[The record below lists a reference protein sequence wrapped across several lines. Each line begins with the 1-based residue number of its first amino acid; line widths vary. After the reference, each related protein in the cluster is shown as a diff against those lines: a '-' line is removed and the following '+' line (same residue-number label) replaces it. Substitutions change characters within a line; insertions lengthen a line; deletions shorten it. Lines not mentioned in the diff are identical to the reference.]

1 MSKLR
6 IGMPSLIELNSFED
20 TIDLCRE
27 LRLNFIELNMNLPSN
42 FIENLPSDKLIHNKE
57 KHKIFYTMHMPDDA
71 DMGVFFQSV
80 RDGYVKLALD
90 TINWARKSGVELLNF
105 HIIEGAK
112 MTLPQKKIYVYDE
125 YSDIF
130 VKNFAESFEVVCQ
143 SAIRDKIGINIE
155 NSGNFNRLFAQEAL
169 NRVLKIKGTGIT
181 WDIGHDSA
189 NNFIDHDYLM
199 KMSKHITHMH
209 FHDTLGQKD
218 HLIPFNGSLNL
229 VEHIDFAVK
238 RNLTMLIE
246 VKTIAA
252 LKESVYILR
261 HKNLIPV

>member
-1 MSKLR
+1 MNKLR
-6 IGMPSLIELNSFED
+6 MGMPSLIELNSFED

-27 LRLNFIELNMNLPSN
+27 LELDFVELNMNLPSN
-42 FIENLPSDKLIHNKE
+42 FIENLPSDKLLKTKE
-57 KHKIFYTMHMPDDA
+57 KHQISYTMHMPDDM

-90 TINWARKSGVELLNF
+90 TVSWAREAGVELLNF

-112 MTLPQKKIYVYDE
+112 MTLPQKKIFIYDQ

-130 VKNFAESFEVVCQ
+130 VRNFVDSFNAVCK
-143 SAIRDKIGINIE
+143 SAIKNKIGINIE
-155 NSGNFNRLFAQEAL
+155 NSGNFNRLFAQDAL
-169 NRVLKIKGTGIT
+169 NQVLAIEGTGIT

-189 NNFIDHDYLM
+189 NNYIDHDYLM

-209 FHDTLGQKD
+209 FHDTRGQKD
-218 HLIPFNGSLNL
+218 HLVPFDGELDL
-229 VEHIDFAVK
+229 VNRIDFAVK
-238 RNLTMLIE
+238 RNLTVLIE

-261 HKNLIPV
+261 QRNLIPD

>member
-1 MSKLR
+1 MNKLR
-6 IGMPSLIELNSFED
+6 IGMPSLIELISFED
-20 TIDLCRE
+20 TLDLCRE
-27 LRLNFIELNMNLPSN
+27 LNLDFIELNMNLPSN
-42 FIENLPSDKLIHNKE
+42 FIENLPSEKLSESKE
-57 KHKIFYTMHMPDDA
+57 KHNISYTMHMPDDM

-90 TINWARKSGVELLNF
+90 TVVWASKAGVELLNF

-112 MTLPQKKIYVYDE
+112 MTLPHKKIYIYDQ

-130 VKNFAESFEVVCQ
+130 VKNFTYSFKTVCRYATK
-143 SAIRDKIGINIE
+143 SNIGINIE

-169 NRVLKIKGTGIT
+169 NQVLKMKGTGIT

-189 NNFIDHDYLM
+189 NNFIDHTYLM
-199 KMSKHITHMH
+199 KMNQHITHMH
-209 FHDTLGQKD
+209 FHDTMGQKD
-218 HLIPFNGSLNL
+218 HLVPFEGESDLI
-229 VEHIDFAVK
+229 ESIDFAV
-238 RNLTMLIE
+238 RNNLTVLIE

-261 HKNLIPV
+261 QKNLIPC